1 MRVDVKPEILRWARE
16 RAGLELDDLVRRF
29 PKYIAWE
36 NGETRPTLNQ
46 LERFAKIVHAPVGAL
61 FLSKPLDEPFPI
73 PDFRTVGS
81 EGVAK
86 PSPDLLETIYLCQ
99 RRQDWY
105 RDYALSEEEDPL
117 PFIGSVN
124 LGSDIEET
132 ATGIRVTLGFDLK
145 ERRAL
150 QTWTEALLRFIEA
163 VDSLGVLVMVNGVV
177 GNNTHRKLNPDEFRG
192 FALVDDL
199 APLVFINGADTK
211 AAQMFTLAHELAH
224 LWLGRS
230 ALSDSRLDSLPIHTV
245 ESWCNQLAAEF
256 LVPLAAVRKEYSK
269 RESLASEMQRLARH
283 FKVSTLVVLRRIR
296 DTGQL
301 SADQFRRAYGIEL
314 ARLQTAGRSSGGNF
328 YATQT
333 VRVGRRFAQAVVA
346 STLEGRTLYRDAF
359 RMLGFSRPSVFQEFA
374 ERLVFA

>member
-1 MRVDVKPEILRWARE
+1 MRVDVKPELLRWARE
-16 RAGLELDDLVRRF
+16 RAGLELDDLARRF
-29 PKYIAWE
+29 PKYSAWE
-36 NGETRPTLNQ
+36 NGETRPTLHQ

-81 EGVAK
+81 KGVAK

-105 RDYALSEEEDPL
+105 RDYALAEEEDSL
-117 PFIGSVN
+117 RFIGSAN

-132 ATGIRVTLGFDLK
+132 ATGIRATLGFDLK

-150 QTWTEALLRFIEA
+150 PTWTEALSRFIEA
-163 VDSLGVLVMVNGVV
+163 VDDLGVLVMVNGVV

-192 FALVDDL
+192 FALADDL

-230 ALSDSRLDSLPIHTV
+230 ALSDSRLDSLPKHAV
-245 ESWCNQLAAEF
+245 ENWCNQVAAEF
-256 LVPLAAVRKEYSK
+256 LVPLAAVREEYST
-269 RESLASEMQRLARH
+269 RESLTSEMKRLARH